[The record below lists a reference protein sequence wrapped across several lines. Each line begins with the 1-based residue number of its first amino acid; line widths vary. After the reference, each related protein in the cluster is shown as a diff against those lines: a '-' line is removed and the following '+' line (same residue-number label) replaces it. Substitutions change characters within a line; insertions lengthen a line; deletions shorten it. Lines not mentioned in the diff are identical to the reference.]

1 MPFVQ
6 NTFTIGRTCT
16 NPSGNRLSVCLP
28 GNNDVLYKLTVIRMP
43 GYDNIELELRRKWN
57 AIVSVPDHCLFI
69 YV

>member
-16 NPSGNRLSVCLP
+16 NP